1 MKAIHNTALSSG
13 FCGVTVFNTTNIQ
26 NESNSQR
33 GMNSLLKTLN
43 CIQYYK
49 YTK

>member
-1 MKAIHNTALSSG
+1 MKAIHNAWRKTSI
-13 FCGVTVFNTTNIQ
+13 CDMTVFNTTNIQ
-26 NESNSQR
+26 NESNSQQD
-33 GMNSLLKTLN
+33 LAITLYSKY

>member
-1 MKAIHNTALSSG
+1 MKAIHNALHTNCNYG
-13 FCGVTVFNTTNIQ
+13 CTVFNTTNIQ

-33 GMNSLLKTLN
+33 LRENGKEQMN

>member
-1 MKAIHNTALSSG
+1 MKAIHNT
-13 FCGVTVFNTTNIQ
+13 CHGVVAVARTVFNTTNIQ
-26 NESNSQR
+26 NESNSQPH
-33 GMNSLLKTLN
+33 LLKPPLFAD